1 MNRKRRKELIM
12 AVSILVGF
20 AVLMAI
26 IGIVA

>member
-1 MNRKRRKELIM
+1 MNKKRRKELVM

-26 IGIVA
+26 IGMLA